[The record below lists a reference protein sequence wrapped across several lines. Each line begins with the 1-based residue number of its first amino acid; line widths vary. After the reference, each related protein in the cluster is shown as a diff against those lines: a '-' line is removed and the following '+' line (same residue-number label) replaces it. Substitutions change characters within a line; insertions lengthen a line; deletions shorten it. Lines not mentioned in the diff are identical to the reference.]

1 MNTTNIKDIN
11 INFNKGSWDPRQQTI
26 VLSYDA
32 TSKIGF
38 RIKLVP
44 VYQEDSPIVNTE
56 QAKQM
61 LRKFTK

>member
-32 TSKIGF
+32 NSKIGF

-44 VYQEDSPIVNTE
+44 VYQEDSPIENTE